1 MVKITGVNVE
11 FTVIIPDKET
21 GFERGGLVLLVGR
34 SRIPVNNGKLQL

>member
-21 GFERGGLVLLVGR
+21 GFERGGLVL
-34 SRIPVNNGKLQL
+34 